1 MSILA
6 HIGLGANLG
15 AAHETVQAA
24 LKDLAAEPGIELVK
38 VAPLYSSAPID
49 SSGPNYINT
58 VASIHTSLGPEQLLT
73 ALQRIELVHGR
84 ERPYVN
90 APRTLDLDLLLYD
103 DITLNTPM
111 LTIPHPRMHLRAF
124 VLQPLRDIA
133 GNLMLSQG
141 SLDALLAQCSDQ
153 GLTPLP

>member
-1 MSILA
+1 
-6 HIGLGANLG
+6 
-15 AAHETVQAA
+15 
-24 LKDLAAEPGIELVK
+24 
-38 VAPLYSSAPID
+38 
-49 SSGPNYINT
+49 
-58 VASIHTSLGPEQLLT
+58 
-73 ALQRIELVHGR
+73 
-84 ERPYVN
+84 
-90 APRTLDLDLLLYD
+90 LDLDLLLYD

-133 GNLMLSQG
+133 GNLTLSQG

>member
-90 APRTLDLDLLLYD
+90 APRTFDLDLLLYD

-133 GNLMLSQG
+133 GNLTLSQG

>member
-133 GNLMLSQG
+133 GRYRK
-141 SLDALLAQCSDQ
+141 AV
-153 GLTPLP
+153 LTRFWRSAATKV